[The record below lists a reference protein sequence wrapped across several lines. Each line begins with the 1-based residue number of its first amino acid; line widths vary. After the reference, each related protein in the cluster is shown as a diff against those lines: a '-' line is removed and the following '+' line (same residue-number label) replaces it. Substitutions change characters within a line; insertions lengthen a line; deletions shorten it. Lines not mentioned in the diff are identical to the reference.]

1 MRAET
6 RRQSLSWGC
15 ACGATQKFYHSLN
28 DAEMSVNDPKMSVN
42 DLESTVSI
50 GVGFTNTS

>member
-1 MRAET
+1 MRAEA